1 MITIETFLKWHAQ
14 ATKQEDGLRLT
25 FPIPVHA
32 DLAPRLNNQSLKSI
46 ECWWRV
52 TRSGL
57 IIGMLNNSTDYRLS
71 DFKNYKQ
78 TKVTNAVN
86 LSFTMTMLGKLL
98 IEPK

>member
-1 MITIETFLKWHAQ
+1 MLVAGDS
-14 ATKQEDGLRLT
+14 KQ
-25 FPIPVHA
+25 F
-32 DLAPRLNNQSLKSI
+32 
-46 ECWWRV
+46 
-52 TRSGL
+52 
-57 IIGMLNNSTDYRLS
+57 DYRDAKQFYGLS